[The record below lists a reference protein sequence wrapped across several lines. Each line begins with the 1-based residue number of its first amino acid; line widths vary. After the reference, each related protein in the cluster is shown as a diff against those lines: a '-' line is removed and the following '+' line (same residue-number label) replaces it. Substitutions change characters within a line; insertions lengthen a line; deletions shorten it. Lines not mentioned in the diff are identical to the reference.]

1 MTHQIRTPTLTAPAA
16 GAVPALLIII
26 AASIGTAAAAD
37 PPAPPTAASGTFEL
51 FSAGEAA
58 LWNTTKPRSLDRFST
73 PDLREDDLTPTCH
86 STPDNQADNP
96 AIRILEPTL
105 DKPLATPIDIN
116 LQFVA
121 TNSAPIRPDT
131 FRVCYL
137 GLIAMDITKRV
148 TDRVAVTA
156 QGIHVTGAKLPSGHH
171 KLLLIVADER
181 GRLARNEAD
190 LYIQ

>member
-1 MTHQIRTPTLTAPAA
+1 
-16 GAVPALLIII
+16 
-26 AASIGTAAAAD
+26 
-37 PPAPPTAASGTFEL
+37 
-51 FSAGEAA
+51 
-58 LWNTTKPRSLDRFST
+58 
-73 PDLREDDLTPTCH
+73 
-86 STPDNQADNP
+86 
-96 AIRILEPTL
+96 
-105 DKPLATPIDIN
+105 
-116 LQFVA
+116 VA